1 MEEEALPEELGV
13 LVRQLRLSRGL
24 SQEAFAEACGIE
36 RAYMS
41 SIERGRVNVSVRTAF
56 RLARGLDLTLAG
68 LFGMLER
75 RGGAGD
81 PGG

>member
-1 MEEEALPEELGV
+1 MEEKALPVELGA
-13 LVRQLRLSRGL
+13 LVRQLRLSHGY
-24 SQEAFAEACGIE
+24 SQEAFAEVCGIE

-68 LFGMLER
+68 LFLMLER
-75 RGGAGD
+75 SDEAGGSGR
-81 PGG
+81 

>member
-24 SQEAFAEACGIE
+24 SQEAFAEVCGIE

-41 SIERGRVNVSVRTAF
+41 SIERGRVNVSVKTAF

-75 RGGAGD
+75 RDRAGD
-81 PGG
+81 PGE